1 VLVSLRIANN
11 ENMKMKTL
19 TKTAPACLAAAGLLS
34 LAAAMSASAAAPPA
48 LQAQIVTRPLTPG
61 DKAAYKLS
69 SSLEVSGGLKTV
81 GVGTPVYLEVEV
93 NIAVPAADITN
104 VTWGVSAQP
113 IGSAAALLPSP
124 LGTNVPIYEPADR
137 SVAQVAGRMMLRPD
151 VAGQY
156 QVTATIQSAS
166 SGTTNL
172 TLNLTTGTY
181 VGVNT
186 CALCHSGGLVAPD
199 KVHPWQTTAHS
210 KIFTEGIDGLL
221 GHYSQ
226 SCLACH
232 TVGYDTATNAVNGGF
247 DDIATQVG
255 WTFPTVLTN
264 GNWDAMDP
272 KLKNLANIQCENC
285 HGPGSEHA
293 AALGN
298 TSVSNW
304 PRLSV
309 TVNSGDCNQCHDA
322 PTHHIKG
329 TEWYTSGHANT
340 TRIPSGP
347 SRPQCVG
354 CHTADGFIGRIKE
367 STTTNTTFSA
377 IGCQTCHE
385 PHGET
390 TPTNNPHLLR
400 MLSDVTMPDGTVVSN
415 AGEGALCLQCHHVR
429 NGAATNNIANYQQGK
444 PTWYGGSSFGVHDGP
459 QGDMIEGVNA
469 ITYGKDIPSSAHR
482 YTVTNLCVGC
492 HMQATA
498 ATTDPSFLKAGGHTF
513 HMSYSVVDTNGV
525 TNTVDRTDACV
536 QCHGPIDDFDMPRQ
550 DYNGDGVIEGV
561 QTEVQH
567 MLDQLSTM
575 LPGSAYRAD
584 GNYVADGLVKSSLS
598 TKTNWQT
605 KFLNAAYDWQFVNN
619 DGSKGVHNAPFAT
632 GLLKAAMADLTGD
645 SNSDGLPDSWQIQ
658 YFGSATSSNAAPNAN
673 PSGDGVPNWLKYNLG
688 LDPTVPGTSMPD
700 GVVFANGKAL
710 VSNGSETNSLAI
722 YTAAEVAFN
731 TEVGKTYQIQAISAL
746 TATWSNVGSPIAGT
760 GTPMSY
766 VTPTRGNAQQFFRV
780 VHSP

>member
-1 VLVSLRIANN
+1 
-11 ENMKMKTL
+11 MKMKTL

-34 LAAAMSASAAAPPA
+34 LAAAMSANAAAPPA
-48 LQAQIVTRPLTPG
+48 LQAQIVPRPLTPG
-61 DKAAYKLS
+61 DKAGYGLS

-81 GVGTPVYLEVEV
+81 GIGTPVYLEIEV
-93 NIAVPAADITN
+93 NSAVPAADITN
-104 VTWGVSAQP
+104 VSWAVAIQP
-113 IGSAAALLPSP
+113 VGSTAALSPSP

-137 SVAQVAGRMMLRPD
+137 SVAQVAGRMLLRPD
-151 VAGQY
+151 LTGQY
-156 QVTATIQSAS
+156 QVTATIASAN

-172 TLNLTTGTY
+172 TLNLTAGTY

-199 KVHPWQTTAHS
+199 KVQPWQNTAHS

-232 TVGYDTATNAVNGGF
+232 TVGYDLNTNAVNGGF
-247 DDIATQVG
+247 DDVATQLG

-264 GNWDAMDP
+264 GNWASLDP
-272 KLKNLANIQCENC
+272 QLKNLANIQCENC

-293 AALGN
+293 ASLGN
-298 TSVSNW
+298 TNISNW

-329 TEWYTSGHANT
+329 TEWYISGHANT

-347 SRPQCVG
+347 TRPQCVG
-354 CHTADGFIGRIKE
+354 CHTANGFIGRIE
-367 STTTNTTFSA
+367 GSTTTNTTFAA

-390 TPTNNPHLLR
+390 MPTNNPHLLR
-400 MLSDVTMPDGTVVSN
+400 VLSDVTMPDGTVVSN

-444 PTWYGGSSFGVHDGP
+444 PTWYGGSSFGTHDGP

-498 ATTDPSFLKAGGHTF
+498 SDPNDPSFLKAGGHTF

-525 TNTVDRTDACV
+525 TNMVDRTDACV
-536 QCHGPIDDFDMPRQ
+536 QCHGPITDFDMPRQ
-550 DYNGDGVIEGV
+550 DYNGDGIIEGV

-575 LPGSAYRAD
+575 LPPAGYRAD
-584 GNYVADGLVKSSLS
+584 GNYVADGLVKSSIS
-598 TKTNWQT
+598 TQTNWPT
-605 KFLNAAYDWQFVNN
+605 KFLNAAYNWQFVNN

-632 GLLKAAMADLTGD
+632 GLLKASMADLTGD
-645 SNSDGLPDSWQIQ
+645 ANNDGLPDSWQIK
-658 YFGSATSSNAAPNAN
+658 YFGSTTNSNAAPDAN

-688 LDPTVPGTSMPD
+688 LDPTVPGTSLPD
-700 GVVFANGKAL
+700 GVVFANGKTL
-710 VSNGSETNSLAI
+710 VNGGSETNSIAI
-722 YTAAEVAFN
+722 YTAAEIAFN
-731 TEVGKTYQIQAISAL
+731 TEVGKTYQIQAISSL
-746 TATWSNVGSPIAGT
+746 TSTWSNVGAPIQGT
-760 GTPMSY
+760 GTAMSY

-780 VHSP
+780 VHTP